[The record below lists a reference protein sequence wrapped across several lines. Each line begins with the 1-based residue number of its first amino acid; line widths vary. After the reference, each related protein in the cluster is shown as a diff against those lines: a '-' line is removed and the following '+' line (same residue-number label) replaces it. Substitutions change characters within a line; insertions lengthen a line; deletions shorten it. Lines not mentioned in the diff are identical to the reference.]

1 MYKNIVMSTKLYI
14 LLFLSLFSAPYL
26 KAQSLSGNVTD
37 SASHQAI
44 QGATVYFPR
53 LKLGTHTD
61 IKGNYKIAALPKGT
75 YQVRLQVLGYTTLT
89 KQISINGDVTINFAM
104 TISST
109 SMKEVIITALGIS
122 TIIRR
127 APVPVTVVSHEDFLQ
142 QASTNVI
149 DAIAKLPGITA
160 ITTGPGVSKPE
171 INGLGYNR
179 VLTVM
184 DGERQEEFQWGD
196 EHGVLIDPYVVY
208 DAEIIRGAASLQYGA
223 NAEAG
228 VVSFK
233 SQPFRPMGT
242 IEGSVQSEYQ
252 TNNGLIGNTIDIG
265 GNNNGFVWDLRGS
278 YEEAHCY
285 SDPHDGYVWGTAFFQ
300 SNTRAIIGLNKK
312 WGYTRLMV
320 STLHKQIEIPDGNRD
335 STTGQFEFDVP
346 LGAQFVN
353 GKYVPG
359 TGQVFPNKANFLS
372 YNPDISS
379 YQVLNHDEV
388 WWQNS
393 INVGEG
399 RIVADIGYTKS
410 IRHEIDTGT
419 VAEENMFVHDIPY
432 SIKYQVEGANSGMKF
447 TTGFNGMYEFMNNGA
462 EPPSPYKGIF
472 EIPNYHIFDIGG
484 YGILEK
490 DFKNL
495 TLIGGLRYDL
505 RSITGQPMYL
515 ANYFTAEQEE
525 VPAGTPGAYTQFPA
539 VSQKYSGFSGSI
551 GATYQLPEHNY
562 VKLNIAKS
570 YRAPAINEL
579 TSNELNP
586 GAFAYELGDINL
598 KAEQGYEVD
607 AAYGNNGKDVNF
619 EVDGFCNYINNFIF
633 SDRLAANNG
642 ADSILLG
649 KPIYKYG
656 ANTAIIT
663 GVTAYLNIHPAD
675 AKWFELDNGFSYIYT
690 FLPGQTDSTQRI
702 PWTPAPRLTSEVK
715 FKLKDQPNSVL
726 TRTFFKLGAEHD
738 WAQND
743 IYSAQYT
750 ELSSYNY
757 TLFNA
762 GIGTNFVSKKT
773 KRVVCSLFIN
783 CTNVMNIAYVD
794 HTSRTQY
801 FWAYNGAND
810 PTNFGHVPAV
820 VTQQSEGIYNMGRNI
835 GFKLIIPFGNAGSK
849 TNAAGGGGYIQN

>member
-1 MYKNIVMSTKLYI
+1 MLAKICT

-26 KAQSLSGNVTD
+26 KAQSLSGTVAD
-37 SASHQAI
+37 SVSHQPI
-44 QGATVYFPR
+44 QGVTIYFPK
-53 LKLGTHTD
+53 LKSGTITD
-61 IKGNYKIAALPKGT
+61 AKGNYKIAALPKGT
-75 YQVRLQVLGYTTLT
+75 YKMDVRVLGYTALT
-89 KQISINGDVTINFAM
+89 KQITIDGDIILDFAM
-104 TISST
+104 TVSST

-122 TIIRR
+122 TTIRR
-127 APVPVTVVSHEDFLQ
+127 APVPLTLVSHEAFQQ

-196 EHGVLIDPYVVY
+196 EHGVLIDPYAVY

-233 SQPFRPMGT
+233 SQPFRSMGR
-242 IEGSVQSEYQ
+242 IDGSVQSEYQ

-265 GNNNGFVWDLRGS
+265 GNNNGLVWDVRGS
-278 YEEAHCY
+278 YEAAHSY

-300 SNTRAIIGLNKK
+300 SNIRAVIGLNKK
-312 WGYTRLMV
+312 WGYSRLTV

-335 STTGQFEFDVP
+335 STTRQFEFDVP

-359 TGQVFPNKANFLS
+359 TGQVFPTKANFLS
-372 YNPDISS
+372 YNPDITS
-379 YQVLNHDEV
+379 YQVLNHNEV

-393 INVGEG
+393 INVGKG
-399 RIVADIGYTKS
+399 RIGADIGYTAS
-410 IRHEIDTGT
+410 VRHEIDTGT

-432 SIKYQVEGANSGMKF
+432 SVKYQVEGDSTGLKL
-447 TTGFNGMYEFMNNGA
+447 TTGFNGMYEFMNNGP
-462 EPPSPYKGIF
+462 EPSSPYIGIF
-472 EIPNYHIFDIGG
+472 EIPDYHIFDIGG

-515 ANYFTAEQEE
+515 SDYFTPEQKE
-525 VPAGTPGAYTQFPA
+525 VPAGTPGAYTQFQA
-539 VSQKYSGFSGSI
+539 VSQKYTGFSGSI
-551 GATYQLPEHNY
+551 GATYQLPDHNY

-607 AAYGNNGKDVNF
+607 AAYGNNSKDVNF

-633 SDRLAANNG
+633 SDRLAAKNG

-656 ANTAIIT
+656 ANTAIIA
-663 GVTAYLNIHPAD
+663 GATAYLNIHPTD

-690 FLPGQTDSTQRI
+690 FLRGQTDSTQHV
-702 PWTPAPRLTSEVK
+702 PWTPAPRLTSELK
-715 FKLKDQPNSVL
+715 FKLTGRPNSVL
-726 TRTFFKLGAEHD
+726 TNTFFKFGLEHD

-750 ELSSYNY
+750 ELPSYAY

-762 GIGTNFVSKKT
+762 GFGTNFISKKN
-773 KRVVCSLFIN
+773 KRTVCSLFIN
-783 CTNVMNIAYVD
+783 CTNLTNIAYID

-810 PTNFGHVPAV
+810 PTNFGKTPAV
-820 VTQQSEGIYNMGRNI
+820 VTRQSEGIYNMGRNI
-835 GFKLIIPFGNAGSK
+835 GFKMIIPIGIAGNK
-849 TNAAGGGGYIQN
+849 TNLAGDDHGIK